1 MLRRLWLGLIL
12 AMLTVSSANAGEI
25 RRPALD
31 LLSPVEASW
40 SGSAS
45 AEDPVEA
52 PIALFDGFFEQDPG
66 DGSGGG
72 CASSCS
78 AECRAT
84 GSKCNIS
91 CPLGTCAKCSS
102 TCPVSC
108 NCGG

>member
-1 MLRRLWLGLIL
+1 MMRNVLTSWVLVACL
-12 AMLTVSSANAGEI
+12 LTVMPASAEG
-25 RRPALD
+25 PALEP
-31 LLSPVEASW
+31 LSPAETSS

-45 AEDPVEA
+45 TEDPAEA
-52 PIALFDGFFEQDPG
+52 PIDLFDGFFEQDPG

-78 AECRAT
+78 AECKAT
-84 GSKCNIS
+84 KSKCSIS